1 MISSC
6 FLGYNT
12 YVMDRVGLSL
22 GPAEAEGGDPGEE
35 RRRAREGRWGRIV
48 SGLVIRVVVV
58 VIRAGVVGAEVEG
71 GDPGEEGGGPQE
83 LRVAA

>member
-1 MISSC
+1 MISNC

-12 YVMDRVGLSL
+12 YVMDRVRLCL
-22 GPAEAEGGDPGEE
+22 GPAEVEGGDPGEE
-35 RRRAREGRWGRIV
+35 RPRAREGRWGRIV

-58 VIRAGVVGAEVEG
+58 VVIRVVVGAEVEG